1 MKKHL
6 LVVVLTFCALISFEQ
21 SFSDDFESYA
31 PGSML
36 GEESDVWTTWSGND
50 GGADDVQV
58 SDANANS
65 GSNSVY
71 FSSTSAN
78 GGPQDCVL
86 PFPGELN
93 VGQFNF
99 EMWMYVNSG
108 TGAYFNF
115 QSEDVI
121 GTTWAMDAYFLNTGA
136 MQFTSGGSLQL
147 QTDFPFAQW
156 FKLRMENNLSTNTW
170 QIFVNDEPRGSFS
183 NGETQIASMDI
194 FPLQGN
200 QFYIDDVSYEFT
212 DYPLPALNGA
222 ITAIEGMSNGLAG
235 QVVSPGVIVRN
246 LGTTTINSFT
256 INVNYDGTE
265 YSQNV
270 SGLNLSSLAFYTVDF
285 ADEFTLE
292 AGEQI
297 ATAVISNVNG
307 MGDDGDMEDD
317 VKELIINPV
326 VPAAGKMVVAEEA
339 TGTWCP
345 WCVRGHVFM
354 EYLTQQY
361 ENYFIGIAVHNAD
374 PMAFDAY
381 DVPMGGMISGYPSGL
396 VDRGPEYDPS
406 QFEIPFLERVQI
418 DPTAFL
424 ENGATYDEETRE
436 LNVSVSTTYQT
447 AASGN
452 WKIALV
458 LTENGVTG
466 TGSDWAQANAYA
478 GGAAGEM
485 GGYEDLPATVPA
497 SQMVYEH
504 VARFVSPN
512 FGGLSNAFGTSMTAG
527 QEFVHNF
534 SVVLPVDWDASNIHM
549 VGMVIAPNGTIDNA
563 SYTTIEEAESNGFVD
578 GTDVVGI
585 LELSAPDAPFKIYP
599 NPAADICNLNLQ
611 LREISHVVIEVY
623 SADGRLVLSRDYGT
637 LSGGNIFPINTSIWE
652 SGIYS
657 IKLMT
662 NEKYY
667 TERLIKK

>member
-317 VKELIINPV
+317 VKELVINPV